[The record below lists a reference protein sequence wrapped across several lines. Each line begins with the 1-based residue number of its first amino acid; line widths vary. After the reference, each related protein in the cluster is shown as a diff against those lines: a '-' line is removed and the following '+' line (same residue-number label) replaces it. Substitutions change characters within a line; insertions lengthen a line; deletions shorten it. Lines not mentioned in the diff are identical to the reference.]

1 MTDMERTDRRT
12 DNGVQSVT
20 DLLYG
25 RSQNRVIK
33 LDDFVS
39 FIFIY
44 YKQQRANRPL
54 TCCNIQR
61 CIHDTVFGLSTM

>member
-39 FIFIY
+39 FNSFIINNKGPIGLLRVATY
-44 YKQQRANRPL
+44 NDVYM
-54 TCCNIQR
+54 IQ
-61 CIHDTVFGLSTM
+61 CSD